1 MSEENN
7 ELSEHV
13 YYIIIIYRILSYVAI
28 LLVGFVILFRWHN
41 FEHNKSR
48 VYFRTLLQAGQ
59 VSNIKV

>member
-13 YYIIIIYRILSYVAI
+13 NYIIIYRILSYVAI
-28 LLVGFVILFRWHN
+28 LLVGFVILFPWHN

-48 VYFRTLLQAGQ
+48 VYFRILLEAGQ
-59 VSNIKV
+59 VSNIKI